1 MFENEAFKIQ
11 VIDKLDKMEQAI
23 KRMAEAQ
30 TLLFITQFSK
40 LNSEQREIYFE
51 NFRSLQ
57 KNGWENLVKDEE
69 EELEEEIKLD
79 KAKEKALRELLYGEF

>member
-11 VIDKLDKMEQAI
+11 IIDKLDKMEQAI

-69 EELEEEIKLD
+69 LEEEIELD
-79 KAKEKALRELLYGEF
+79 KVKEKALRELLYGEF